1 MLLLLSDGQLCCA
14 GAEHVSALLPDEAPP
29 LADGA
34 LEQAASEL
42 PPLKEWTSRADG
54 ALCAAASAA
63 RAAVGSALPP
73 VGAAAAP
80 AAVAKQAARV
90 AWVNEQMA
98 AHELHGEERLEEAL
112 EASRSEALLEEEEAR
127 LRRKLGKRRGGEE
140 EAEAV
145 DETWEQFQAV
155 CDVLRMYGALD
166 AYNATELGE
175 LVGALSG

>member
-90 AWVNEQMA
+90 AWVDEQMA
-98 AHELHGEERLEEAL
+98 AHELHGLLDFGGGTGSLRGHVVAPVFKGKHQPHVQQAMQRPACKAQCERQILPAL
-112 EASRSEALLEEEEAR
+112 AGIASP
-127 LRRKLGKRRGGEE
+127 
-140 EAEAV
+140 
-145 DETWEQFQAV
+145 
-155 CDVLRMYGALD
+155 
-166 AYNATELGE
+166 
-175 LVGALSG
+175 